1 MLVQRQYDAKADG
14 NTNRNS
20 TCIPSCGLLIIVESE
35 ASFELSHADVSTS
48 ESLSEGVEFSG

>member
-20 TCIPSCGLLIIVESE
+20 TCIPSCGLPIIVESE
-35 ASFELSHADVSTS
+35 ASFELSHADVSAS